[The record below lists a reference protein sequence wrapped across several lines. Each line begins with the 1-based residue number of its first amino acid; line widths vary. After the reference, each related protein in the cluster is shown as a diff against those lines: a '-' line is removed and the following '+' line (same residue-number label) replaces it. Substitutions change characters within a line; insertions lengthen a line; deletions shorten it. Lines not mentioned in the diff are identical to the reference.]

1 MQDDKRKPKGL
12 THNPFA
18 MLRADGKP
26 AQPSAREIANP
37 TAPLT
42 PLTPKGRIIVRRE
55 KKGHGGKTV
64 TIAEGEGL
72 LGADLVALARAA
84 AQALGVGARTE
95 DGALQVQGDQSDRL
109 VKWLAERGFGP
120 ISRGN

>member
-18 MLRADGKP
+18 RLRADGKP
-26 AQPSAREIANP
+26 AQPSAREVANP
-37 TAPLT
+37 TAPMA
-42 PLTPKGRIIVRRE
+42 PLVSKGRIIVRRE

-72 LGADLVALARAA
+72 LGADLTALAREA

-95 DGALQVQGDQSDRL
+95 DGALQVQGDQSDRF
-109 VKWLAERGFGP
+109 VTWLAERGFGP